1 MTALDKKINQLAA
14 RHRWNV
20 TPVHDRFIPCYSIVP
35 MDRQERDRIKATLDR
50 CKGLKVK
57 VEQVFSPYAWTCT
70 IYVFDLAE
78 WNAQQERSRLE
89 WSIVNAYSE
98 AYHFNGHDSAGA
110 KLAAQHKAAEIGAL
124 APFPLAAFQ
133 RHGWRW
139 RCSIRVNFAVC
150 RRGQILHLTGV
161 RSRCRALT

>member
-20 TPVHDRFIPCYSIVP
+20 TPVHDRFIPCYSIIP

-57 VEQVFSPYAWTCT
+57 VEQVSSPYAWTCT

-78 WNAQQERSRLE
+78 WEAQQERNRLE

-98 AYHFNGHDSAGA
+98 AYHFNGHDSAAA
-110 KLAAQHKAAEIGAL
+110 KLAAQHRAAEIGAL
-124 APFPLAAFQ
+124 DLFRQMYRTA
-133 RHGWRW
+133 
-139 RCSIRVNFAVC
+139 
-150 RRGQILHLTGV
+150 
-161 RSRCRALT
+161 

>member
-35 MDRQERDRIKATLDR
+35 MYRQERDRIKATLDR
-50 CKGLKVK
+50 CKGL
-57 VEQVFSPYAWTCT
+57 TCT

-78 WNAQQERSRLE
+78 WEAQQERSRLE

-124 APFPLAAFQ
+124 DLFRQMYTA
-133 RHGWRW
+133 
-139 RCSIRVNFAVC
+139 
-150 RRGQILHLTGV
+150 
-161 RSRCRALT
+161 

>member
-1 MTALDKKINQLAA
+1 MLTSSPARLQPAA
-14 RHRWNV
+14 WIAERSAPHDSTRQENKPAGSPSPLERHPGARSF
-20 TPVHDRFIPCYSIVP
+20 HSLLFHRSHGSA
-35 MDRQERDRIKATLDR
+35 ERDRIKATLDR

-57 VEQVFSPYAWTCT
+57 VEQVFSLYAWTCT

-78 WNAQQERSRLE
+78 WEAQQERSRLE

-124 APFPLAAFQ
+124 DLFRQMYRTA
-133 RHGWRW
+133 
-139 RCSIRVNFAVC
+139 
-150 RRGQILHLTGV
+150 
-161 RSRCRALT
+161 

>member
-20 TPVHDRFIPCYSIVP
+20 TPVHDRFIPCYSITP

-50 CKGLKVK
+50 CNGLKVK
-57 VEQVFSPYAWTCT
+57 VEQVFSPYAWTCS

-78 WNAQQERSRLE
+78 WEAQQERSRLE

-124 APFPLAAFQ
+124 DLFLQMYRTA
-133 RHGWRW
+133 
-139 RCSIRVNFAVC
+139 
-150 RRGQILHLTGV
+150 
-161 RSRCRALT
+161 